1 MSKSEQA
8 SLETDPRFP
17 SGPWVGFFLQP
28 LIPGRHQMEL
38 HLSFCQYEIKG
49 EGRDWVGKFV
59 IRGKYTLP
67 DGHCHWTKR
76 YIGKHD
82 VFYQGFNEGKG
93 IWGKWEILPG
103 HGQVYQHGGFHI
115 WPEGMPDP
123 TGSYLT
129 EAAEEPIPMVETI
142 SNPDRVAK
150 PVGAVDTLKESVPQ
164 APGGASRVPS
174 LPEDDEPAGEQC
186 RQVRCQ
192 QPPSP

>member
-1 MSKSEQA
+1 MSKPEQA

-17 SGPWVGFFLQP
+17 SGPWNGFFLQP
-28 LIPGRHQMEL
+28 LIPGRHLMEL
-38 HLSFCQYEIKG
+38 HLTFCQCEIKG

-67 DGHCHWTKR
+67 DSRCHWTKR

-129 EAAEEPIPMVETI
+129 EAAEDQSPCLWLSLACLALSGAFLPSLNLSSTIGVSGGRGMRFKSTI
-142 SNPDRVAK
+142 S
-150 PVGAVDTLKESVPQ
+150 
-164 APGGASRVPS
+164 PS
-174 LPEDDEPAGEQC
+174 TTN
-186 RQVRCQ
+186 
-192 QPPSP
+192 SM